1 MSRNDNN
8 GSTLGFENA
17 LWAGKQF
24 IEITTEHIEQREGTD
39 EY

>member
-17 LWAGKQF
+17 LCAGKQF
-24 IEITTEHIEQREGTD
+24 TTIGTQHAEQPKGID